1 MMLGLGVIVVLV
13 TMLASL
19 APILAT
25 ALGQASL
32 ERRVA
37 EASPTERSVIASGRI
52 DPGQFDGID
61 ARFGSEMA
69 AIPEMGDPWSLLLSD
84 AFGAEI
90 DRVSGRRVVTA
101 LASWSGSES
110 ALGPVSGVLP
120 SVAGQ
125 AAVHVAAADALGL
138 ALGDTFIVD
147 RAGQVVEL
155 ELVGLVDPPAALN
168 EISLQMAEGVL
179 ASGSFLSVGP
189 VLVPADQLLN
199 VAERVTATWVAE
211 PVVDEIDED
220 RIGGWTSQLAG
231 LDAALSPLTVE
242 SGLPAL
248 LAGAQRSLRSAA
260 ATVGAVLTA
269 VTVLSLVGLAVA
281 VTAATERRRLP
292 IELVSS
298 RGSSRLG
305 STVNAALEGSV
316 LAVIGLVAGPLLAV
330 ALIRLA
336 GSTPILGA
344 LGAALDPRV
353 SVASLVPVAIAAI
366 GSVAVLAAP
375 ALSGAGGYAAAQA
388 IRSRPS
394 SIGLLRRW
402 GIDLIVLAAGLIG
415 VWRLR
420 ATWSPVEGVDP
431 LIVVA
436 PVLVW
441 MAGVV
446 LLARLLPPL
455 LRRIEGWSTT
465 APVDFGLAVSW
476 AARQPDRS
484 NRQAVLTASA
494 VAMLTFVSTYGATWW
509 QSQTDQAQ
517 LEVGWVAS
525 GPAGVEATGTRSPL
539 ITKTVSLGSTLQGVA
554 LVALDTGVVPIRSDL
569 VSPADSWEGLGS
581 GETIG
586 VTLGGD
592 EVEGEVTVRASG
604 THPIS
609 GQVRLALIVR
619 DGSGLVTTTESR
631 DVEVGATTPFRIPVA
646 GSEPRS
652 LVGWRIAMPG
662 SGPAPG
668 SDSASALTAVILD
681 SLSSGGQ
688 PLALG
693 AGEWSSAVSASGA
706 VGAQASIESISSS
719 SVESEILFVPQ
730 GIQSGVV
737 VEAAISPPEL
747 PELAALFTPS
757 LLQESGL
764 AVGDTIQMSVGAI
777 NPQVRVVGTI
787 EALPTAP
794 DRAKGLVVDAADL
807 AALSWIEGKEFGDPD
822 RFLWGSP
829 IEGEGVIVS
838 AERREQRLSDP
849 IAVGVIGSLGFGGL
863 ATTVIVMIA
872 TWFGVS
878 TAVST
883 RSFELALLRALGI
896 TRARLAA
903 MVGREN
909 LLVAALGTGAG
920 LVIGLGLALTTLDTL
935 VRDADGVPV
944 VPSPL
949 LVIPWQGLLG
959 AVIVGLG
966 GMAAAV
972 SFARRSIDAESPGAT
987 IRAGEER

>member
-1 MMLGLGVIVVLV
+1 MLVA
-13 TMLASL
+13 TLASM

-32 ERRVA
+32 ERRVD
-37 EASPTERSVIASGRI
+37 EAGLAERSVIASGRI
-52 DPGQFDGID
+52 AVDQFDGLD
-61 ARFGSEMA
+61 ERFSSQMA
-69 AIPEMGDPWSLLLSD
+69 AIPEMGDVWSLLVSD

-90 DRVSGRRVVTA
+90 DQVSGRQVVTS
-101 LASWSGSES
+101 LAAWSGSES
-110 ALGPVSGVLP
+110 ALGPVTGVLP
-120 SVAGQ
+120 SVAGE
-125 AAVHVAAADALGL
+125 AAVHAAAADALGL
-138 ALGDTFIVD
+138 SLGDTFIVD
-147 RAGQVVEL
+147 RGGQEVEL
-155 ELVGLVDPPAALN
+155 ELVGLVDPPPALN

-189 VLVPADQLLN
+189 VLVPPDQLLN
-199 VAERVTATWVAE
+199 VADRLTATWVAG
-211 PVVDEIDED
+211 PVLDEIDED
-220 RIGGWTSQLAG
+220 RIGAWSSQVTGLEAG
-231 LDAALSPLTVE
+231 LAPLTVE

-305 STVNAALEGSV
+305 STVDAALEGSV
-316 LAVIGLVAGPLLAV
+316 LAVIGFVAGPLLAV
-330 ALIRLA
+330 ALIRMA
-336 GSTPILGA
+336 GATPFLGA
-344 LGAALDPRV
+344 LGAALEPRV
-353 SVASLVPVAIAAI
+353 SPAALVPVGIAAF
-366 GSVAVLAAP
+366 GSVVVLAAP
-375 ALSGAGGYAAAQA
+375 ALSRVGGYAAAQA
-388 IRSRPS
+388 ARSRPS
-394 SIGLLRRW
+394 SVGLLRRW
-402 GIDLIVLAAGLIG
+402 GIDLIVLAGGLIG

-420 ATWSPVEGVDP
+420 ATWSPVDGVDP

-446 LLARLLPPL
+446 VLARLLPPL
-455 LRRIEGWSTT
+455 LQRIEGWSMA
-465 APVDFGLAVSW
+465 APVDVGLAVSW
-476 AARQPDRS
+476 AARRPDRS

-509 QSQTDQAQ
+509 QSQTDQAE

-525 GPAGVEATGTRSPL
+525 GPPGVEAAGPRSPL

-554 LVALDTGVVPIRSDL
+554 LVALDTRVVPIRSDL
-569 VSPADSWEGLGS
+569 VTPADRWEGLGS
-581 GETIG
+581 GEAVG
-586 VTLGGD
+586 VALDGD
-592 EVEGEVTVRASG
+592 EIEGEVTVRASG
-604 THPIS
+604 TDPIS

-631 DVEVGATTPFRIPVA
+631 DFDADETSRFSIPLT
-646 GSEPRS
+646 GSEPLT
-652 LVGWRIAMPG
+652 LVGWRIAVPG
-662 SGPAPG
+662 SGPAR

-688 PLALG
+688 PLDLG
-693 AGEWSSAVSASGA
+693 ASEWTSAVSGSGA
-706 VGAQASIESISSS
+706 VSPQASIESISTD
-719 SVESEILFVPQ
+719 SVESEIVFFPL

-737 VEAAISPPEL
+737 VEAAIRLPEL

-757 LLQESGL
+757 LLEASGL

-794 DRAKGLVVDAADL
+794 DRANGLVVDAADL
-807 AALSWIEGKEFGDPD
+807 AALSWIEGQEFGSPD

-829 IEGEGVIVS
+829 IEGDRVIVS
-838 AERREQRLSDP
+838 DERREQRLADP
-849 IAVGVIGSLGFGGL
+849 IAVGVIGSLVFGGL
-863 ATTVIVMIA
+863 ATTLVVLIA

-903 MVGREN
+903 MVAREN

-920 LVIGLGLALTTLDTL
+920 LLIGLGLALTTLDSL
-935 VRDADGVPV
+935 VRDAEGVPV

-972 SFARRSIDAESPGAT
+972 ASARRSIDAESPGAV